1 MWRVRT
7 HGILMFIVSGKAL
20 QNDGVGFSFDRCFL
34 LLMRYVRYV
43 CCSGSSGRSG
53 NGSSGSGS
61 GRASFGYKFQS

>member
-1 MWRVRT
+1 
-7 HGILMFIVSGKAL
+7 MFIVSGKAL

-53 NGSSGSGS
+53 SSGSNGSSGSGS